1 MVNFLCLKKGV
12 MKLPRVVRITTS
24 QPQAFWYNDLLTD
37 ESKVQLFGR
46 LTLRHLVVF
55 VDISYLCEQYS
66 Y

>member
-1 MVNFLCLKKGV
+1 

-46 LTLRHLVVF
+46 LTLQHLVVF